1 MRKLKMNRSA
11 KGGHGRVCIMETKAF
26 SFTHHHQGVCGRH
39 GTEEECVTSGG
50 LAESPDGTGVSGPIS
65 ESEVASEALSVVGRL
80 NSTYEAWRK
89 PRDRATGDRSGLGKA
104 ADEDG
109 RDEKGNQMSKGEGGR
124 NSSLSEKPVR
134 PHLRR
139 LADWINPT
147 GAKKVHSLI
156 DKVYKRKNLEM
167 AWEKVKENRGS
178 GGVDG
183 QNLEA
188 FEAQQH
194 QQLDRLH
201 RELKEETYQPL
212 PVRQHPIP
220 KRDKPGEYRMLGIP
234 TIYDR
239 VCQQAL
245 LNRLEPI
252 FEPIFDDAN
261 FGYRRGRSTKDAL
274 RKIWKE
280 IQSGSEW
287 IVDADLRDFFG
298 SVDQEKLLTLVA
310 QRVADGRVLRLVKAM
325 LKAGSYGKGQ
335 LFSSERGTPQG
346 GVVSPVLSN
355 VLRTPFDREMR
366 LKGYQLTRYA
376 DDWVITCKSAAE
388 ARAAVDAADRILKQ
402 LGVELHP
409 QKTRIVHVQHGFE
422 FLGYKIKRG
431 RRKLQLPKSK
441 IRSQARQGAL
451 YAYPKEKSIR
461 RFMERVRQRTKRKIP
476 LKTKELIAEL
486 NPLLRGWGEYY
497 KRAHVRSLFHR
508 LDGWIVRRIWSHRY
522 KRWRN
527 AGWKRMPRQ
536 TLYREYG
543 LVNLIDLI
551 PSLASRKTASS

>member
-1 MRKLKMNRSA
+1 MGRPKMNRSA
-11 KGGHGRVCIMETKAF
+11 KGGIGRACTIVAQAF
-26 SFTHHHQGVCGRH
+26 SFAHLHQGVCGRH
-39 GTEEECVTSGG
+39 GTEVQRVTSGG
-50 LAESPDGTGVSGPIS
+50 LAKSPGGTGVSRPIS
-65 ESEVASEALSVVGRL
+65 ESEVASEAWSVVGRL

-89 PRDRATGDRSGLGKA
+89 PRDRATGDGIGLGKA
-104 ADEDG
+104 AGEDG
-109 RDEKGNQMSKGEGGR
+109 QEEKGNQMSKDEGGR
-124 NSSLSEKPVR
+124 NSSFSEKPVR
-134 PHLRR
+134 SRLRR
-139 LADWINPT
+139 LVDWINLT

-183 QNLEA
+183 QSLAA
-188 FEAQQH
+188 FESQQGL
-194 QQLDRLH
+194 QLARLEK
-201 RELKEETYQPL
+201 ELKEDTYRPQPVL
-212 PVRQHPIP
+212 QHPIP
-220 KRDKPGEYRMLGIP
+220 KRDKPGEYRMLGVP

-252 FEPIFDDAN
+252 FEPIFDEAS

-298 SVDQEKLLTLVA
+298 SVDHEKLLTLVA
-310 QRVADGRVLRLVKAM
+310 QRVADGRVLRLIQAM

-335 LFSSERGTPQG
+335 LFPTERGTPQG
-346 GVVSPVLSN
+346 GVVSPALSN
-355 VLRTPFDREMR
+355 ILLTPFDWEMR
-366 LKGYQLTRYA
+366 LRGYQLTRYA
-376 DDWVITCKSAAE
+376 DDWVVTCKSAAE
-388 ARAAVDAADRILKQ
+388 ARSAVDVARRILKQ

-431 RRKLQLPKSK
+431 KKLQLPESK
-441 IRSQARQGAL
+441 IRSQARSGAL
-451 YAYPKEKSIR
+451 YAYPREKSIQ
-461 RFMERVRQRTKRKIP
+461 RFQDQVRQRTKRRVP
-476 LKTKELIAEL
+476 LHTKELIAEL

-497 KRAHVRSLFHR
+497 KRAHVRKLFNQ
-508 LDGWIVRRIWSHRY
+508 LDRWIVRRIWSHRF

-527 AGWKRMPRQ
+527 GGWTPLRKA
-536 TLYREYG
+536 TLYGEYE
-543 LVNLIDLI
+543 LVNLVGLI
-551 PSLASRKTASS
+551 PSLASRSVASS